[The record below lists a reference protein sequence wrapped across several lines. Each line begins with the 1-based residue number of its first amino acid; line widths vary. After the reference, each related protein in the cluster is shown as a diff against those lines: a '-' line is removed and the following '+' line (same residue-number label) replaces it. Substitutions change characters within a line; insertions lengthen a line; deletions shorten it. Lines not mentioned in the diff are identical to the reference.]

1 MENQFRLK
9 SSTMF
14 ERVEE
19 DSPESPYRVIILSV
33 EGNKTEQDYF
43 KHVEKYRTQLGIKS
57 CVHVHPLKRAKHD
70 NKSAPQEVLE
80 LLEEYIELRNSEI
93 LPTGMREVIPEIYT
107 DEFIQKYL
115 KDSDKIDTKE
125 KREFEMLLEKAGI
138 DIQYDKYLKGIS
150 GDEDIFGIVID
161 RDFDTHS
168 VEQLQSIVKKCK
180 ENNYYCFITNPLI
193 EFWLLMHVMDVKK
206 QYPDNLDDFLINKV
220 CSSKHTYTSKKL
232 SEIVQ
237 HGKSIND
244 KKRKAWF

>member
-1 MENQFRLK
+1 MKRRISMENQFRLK

-125 KREFEMLLEKAGI
+125 KREFEI
-138 DIQYDKYLKGIS
+138 
-150 GDEDIFGIVID
+150 
-161 RDFDTHS
+161 DTHS